1 MTRNVRYLL
10 AAVVVVAAVGIFG
23 YSVGGSVAEHADWHT
38 GTARVTGDPEDPEIT
53 AHADG
58 WDYGAAG
65 DVDWID
71 KRGTLHTGD
80 TWPACLPV
88 VATENP
94 RFGDEYPVRFASGEV
109 KAEGRGWRPIVMID
123 CRP

>member
-58 WDYGAAG
+58 WDYGAANKSIQFYG
-65 DVDWID
+65 
-71 KRGTLHTGD
+71 
-80 TWPACLPV
+80 PACEAV
-88 VATENP
+88 KM
-94 RFGDEYPVRFASGEV
+94 ASGQNV
-109 KAEGRGWRPIVMID
+109 QIIFGCPGVVIP
-123 CRP
+123 